1 MVRARTSRQLLDL
14 REREVVPLAAAARGV
29 EVDEARVVLA
39 VLVGRLV
46 LRIVRRR
53 WLSEHESPTVA
64 APGGLWVDVRGGVA
78 PAASS
83 TSTSRPKRSRLALS
97 TCTRWATTY
106 MLRHLSRKVNH
117 ELAKADTPSEELEQ
131 LWFAMHY
138 EQRHHLV
145 LLPSLL
151 APAAPCQ
158 SEPMSAE
165 T

>member
-1 MVRARTSRQLLDL
+1 
-14 REREVVPLAAAARGV
+14 
-29 EVDEARVVLA
+29 
-39 VLVGRLV
+39 
-46 LRIVRRR
+46 
-53 WLSEHESPTVA
+53 
-64 APGGLWVDVRGGVA
+64 
-78 PAASS
+78 
-83 TSTSRPKRSRLALS
+83 
-97 TCTRWATTY
+97 

-151 APAAPCQ
+151 APAAPCTHV
-158 SEPMSAE
+158 ANLTE

>member
-1 MVRARTSRQLLDL
+1 MRSVQK
-14 REREVVPLAAAARGV
+14 
-29 EVDEARVVLA
+29 
-39 VLVGRLV
+39 
-46 LRIVRRR
+46 RI
-53 WLSEHESPTVA
+53 
-64 APGGLWVDVRGGVA
+64 GVDVWGGVA

-106 MLRHLSRKVNH
+106 MLSHLSRKVNH

-151 APAAPCQ
+151 APTAAPCTML
-158 SEPMSAE
+158 PI
-165 T
+165 